1 MSSKQLKKLK
11 GEINM
16 PNQLLLEK
24 YAKLAVLTG
33 VNVQKGQIVVLR
45 TTTEAVELSREVAKQ
60 AYIAGAKK
68 VFIIWADERISRY
81 GYDYAATED
90 LSETPSFTVDQ
101 YKYFVDQKA
110 AFISIVS
117 PVPNALSGVDALK
130 LQTVATEFQKA
141 VQFFREHTMG
151 NGSQWTIV
159 AASNP
164 TWATKLFPNLATDE
178 AVEKL
183 WSAIFAACRVTND
196 NDPIADWKKHN
207 ETLHKHNKILN
218 DSNFK
223 SLHFTNSLGTDLVV
237 ELISDHIWAGGAE
250 TARNGVLF
258 NPNIPTE
265 ESFTMPYKWGTTGKV
280 FATKPLNNQGRIIDD
295 FWLEFK
301 DGKVIDFDAKVDKEA
316 LESILNTDE
325 GSRYIGE
332 IALISHDSPISN
344 TNILFLN
351 TLFDENASC
360 HMALGRAYPMNVKGG
375 YTMSKEELEKKG
387 YNNSLNHVDFM
398 FGSSDMKVVGTK
410 QDGTKIIVFE
420 NGNFII

>member
-1 MSSKQLKKLK
+1 
-11 GEINM
+11 M
-16 PNQLLLEK
+16 PDKLLLEK
-24 YAKLAVLTG
+24 YARLAVQTG
-33 VNVQKGQIVVLR
+33 VNVQKDQVVVIR
-45 TTTEAVELSREVAKQ
+45 TTTEAVELSREVARQ

-68 VFIIWADERISRY
+68 VHIIWADELISRY
-81 GYDYAATED
+81 GYDYATTEA
-90 LSETPSFTVDQ
+90 LSEVHGFTVDQ
-101 YKYFVDQKA
+101 YQYFVDQKA

-117 PVPNALSGVDALK
+117 PVPNALSGVDSNK
-130 LQTVATEFQKA
+130 LQAVSVAFQKS

-151 NGSQWTIV
+151 NGSQWTII

-164 TWATKLFPNLATDE
+164 TWAKKLFPTLSIPE
-178 AVEKL
+178 AIEKL
-183 WSAIFAACRVTND
+183 WDAIFKACRVTKD
-196 NDPIADWKKHN
+196 NDPVEDWKKHN
-207 ETLHKHNKILN
+207 EMLHKHNKILN
-218 DSNFK
+218 DLNFK
-223 SLHFTNSLGTDLVV
+223 SLHFTNKLGTDLVV
-237 ELISDHIWAGGAE
+237 ELIPDHIWAGGQE
-250 TARNGVLF
+250 KGRNGVVF

-265 ESFTMPYKWGTTGKV
+265 ESFTMPYKWGTRGRV
-280 FATKPLNNQGRIIDD
+280 YATKPLNNQGRIIDN

-316 LESILNTDE
+316 LESILNTDD

-375 YTMSKEELEKKG
+375 YTMTKEELEKKG

-410 QDGTKIIVFE
+410 YNGEKVIVFE
-420 NGNFII
+420 NGNFCI